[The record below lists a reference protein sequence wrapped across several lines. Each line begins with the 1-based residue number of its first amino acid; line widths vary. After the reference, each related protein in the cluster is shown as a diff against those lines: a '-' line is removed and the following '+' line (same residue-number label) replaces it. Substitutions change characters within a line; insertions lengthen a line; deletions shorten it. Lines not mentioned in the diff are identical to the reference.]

1 MVTESMVGLFERI
14 RDARERLEQVADRA
28 ATFRARLEVEAP
40 SIAAL
45 DRLASQPF
53 VPTLRRGQA
62 ELWDGEEA
70 DLPSGAWE
78 LSLIS
83 DEGK

>member
-1 MVTESMVGLFERI
+1 MVIESMAGLFERV

-28 ATFRARLEVEAP
+28 ATFKARLEVEAP

-45 DRLASQPF
+45 DRLASQPY
-53 VPTLRRGQA
+53 VPTLQRGRA
-62 ELWDGEEA
+62 ELWEGEEA

-78 LSLIS
+78 LSLINE
-83 DEGK
+83 EGK